1 VRMLNETQMKDARK
15 RMRALERRDKNK
27 RELDEAKNFFEAQIY
42 EMRAWLNEDS
52 NSPYVLESERE
63 EWIAKCN
70 EEEDWLDMDGWEAG
84 LQEFK
89 TRGKVLSKQFDTY
102 KNRLSQYEA
111 RKTQV
116 PEALEQLK
124 KLKDELPEM
133 VEKKPWIS
141 EEEQKDVFDRI
152 DEAWILI
159 EETVIE
165 QNALEL
171 YEEPVL
177 DLAEVNKKVKKAA
190 DLFKKVSKKK
200 KPKDK
205 KPKE

>member
-1 VRMLNETQMKDARK
+1 
-15 RMRALERRDKNK
+15 
-27 RELDEAKNFFEAQIY
+27 
-42 EMRAWLNEDS
+42 
-52 NSPYVLESERE
+52 
-63 EWIAKCN
+63 
-70 EEEDWLDMDGWEAG
+70 
-84 LQEFK
+84 
-89 TRGKVLSKQFDTY
+89 
-102 KNRLSQYEA
+102 
-111 RKTQV
+111 
-116 PEALEQLK
+116 
-124 KLKDELPEM
+124 M

>member
-1 VRMLNETQMKDARK
+1 M
-15 RMRALERRDKNK
+15 
-27 RELDEAKNFFEAQIY
+27 
-42 EMRAWLNEDS
+42 
-52 NSPYVLESERE
+52 
-63 EWIAKCN
+63 
-70 EEEDWLDMDGWEAG
+70 
-84 LQEFK
+84 
-89 TRGKVLSKQFDTY
+89 
-102 KNRLSQYEA
+102 
-111 RKTQV
+111 
-116 PEALEQLK
+116 
-124 KLKDELPEM
+124 
-133 VEKKPWIS
+133 
-141 EEEQKDVFDRI
+141 
-152 DEAWILI
+152 I